1 MRLSMW
7 SLTVSHDLGT
17 EQQQQSF
24 YCYVCESVHISH
36 DVFFLL
42 VFFVLFCFAQ
52 YGLHKTELR

>member
-1 MRLSMW
+1 MQLSMW
-7 SLTVSHDLGT
+7 SQTVSHDLGT

-42 VFFVLFCFAQ
+42 VFLFCFVLLSMA
-52 YGLHKTELR
+52 YTKLN